1 MELVMRDY
9 GRPRVRSGW
18 FVHRYICVYVCV
30 YVCVCARMCAHVDVG
45 LWGCIDVSRLCARGD
60 LM

>member
-30 YVCVCARMCAHVDVG
+30 YVCVCVHACVHMSMSAFG
-45 LWGCIDVSRLCARGD
+45 GVSMSLGYVQEVI
-60 LM
+60 